1 MGRAIAIGLAK
12 AGANVAVGSLMNKAE
27 ARSAEAQRA
36 VSLSQEDFDSLRAE
50 LESHGIA
57 AMALDLDVCSS
68 ESVQEFHR
76 AATQRLGEIDVL
88 VNAAGTFMFHHYVAG
103 HPDDYWF
110 RTIDVNL
117 HGPYRTIKACLPSM
131 IERKWGRIVNLAS
144 TAANVGADDHAA
156 YCASKSGLLGLT
168 RCVALEG
175 APHGVTCNAINP
187 GFVASPQNFIRL
199 EQKIAMEGSDL
210 TVEQYRQKIAESYP
224 QKRFV
229 TCEEIAELCLFFCRD
244 LALGVTG
251 EDVTVAGGSLW

>member
-1 MGRAIAIGLAK
+1 
-12 AGANVAVGSLMNKAE
+12 
-27 ARSAEAQRA
+27 
-36 VSLSQEDFDSLRAE
+36 
-50 LESHGIA
+50 
-57 AMALDLDVCSS
+57 
-68 ESVQEFHR
+68 
-76 AATQRLGEIDVL
+76 
-88 VNAAGTFMFHHYVAG
+88 MFHHYMVG

-110 RTIDVNL
+110 RTMDVNL
-117 HGPYRTIKACLPSM
+117 NGPYRTIKACLPAM

-210 TVEQYRQKIAESYP
+210 TVEQYREKLAQSYP

-229 TCEEIAELCLFFCRD
+229 KARRSR
-244 LALGVTG
+244 
-251 EDVTVAGGSLW
+251 GSRGSYSAR